1 VPWMP
6 EDWMDWPVAEG
17 IPTRGIDSHVRAAQ
31 QIACRLAGDSR
42 GRVLQLT
49 RKSDAASPEL
59 RAAFDRHE
67 SCDPSH
73 DALDT
78 LDPGFDVVV
87 ATDVFS
93 PGELPS
99 ALRQLHHLLVEG
111 GVMLLTVKARG
122 RDEIPF
128 PMIARPEEAWHEL
141 ELQYCLRRAAF
152 QGLRIRR
159 MDADSGGQQFLVMA
173 VRRALN

>member
-1 VPWMP
+1 MP

-17 IPTRGIDSHVRAAQ
+17 IPTRGIDSHVRAAH

-42 GRVLQLT
+42 GRALQIT
-49 RKSDAASPEL
+49 SQGDVASPEL
-59 RAAFDRHE
+59 RAAFERHE
-67 SCDPSH
+67 TSDLSR

-87 ATDVFS
+87 ATGVFS

-99 ALRQLHHLLVEG
+99 ALRQVRGLLVEG
-111 GVMLLTVKARG
+111 GVLLLTVKARG
-122 RDEIPF
+122 RDELPF
-128 PMIARPEEAWHEL
+128 PMIARPKEAWHEL

-159 MDADSGGQQFLVMA
+159 MDAEGGGQQFLVMA